1 MGTLE
6 KLEKIEYHL
15 AMLTV
20 FTRKCNFQNLV
31 ESFLVPNLES
41 DLPAATRDT
50 FRHGRIYESV
60 AREK

>member
-1 MGTLE
+1 
-6 KLEKIEYHL
+6 
-15 AMLTV
+15 MLTV

-50 FRHGRIYESV
+50 FRHGRVYESV

>member
-1 MGTLE
+1 
-6 KLEKIEYHL
+6 
-15 AMLTV
+15 MLTV
-20 FTRKCNFQNLV
+20 FIRKCNFQNLV

-41 DLPAATRDT
+41 DFPAVTRDT